1 MELSSINKVSSIK
14 VTRYTFLQEVWAL
27 GATLTTRVCS
37 RKSILIYFQW
47 KQKKAQN
54 RIIIEQ

>member
-1 MELSSINKVSSIK
+1 MSEKFKNLIK

-37 RKSILIYFQW
+37 RKSITRY
-47 KQKKAQN
+47 
-54 RIIIEQ
+54 IIIIRVTYF